1 MTVDRN
7 LQIIGNINTMISITE
22 LYSLFR
28 QSAGVTT
35 DSREVR
41 KGEMFFALRGEN
53 FDGNDYASKALE
65 ARAAYAVVSSDSRV
79 ASESVK
85 DSRIIPVEDTLST
98 LKELARTHR
107 CSMTVEGKRL
117 PVIAL
122 TGTNGK
128 TTTKELIN
136 AVLSVKYRVTATR
149 GNLNNEI
156 GVPLSLLSITPET
169 RIAVIEMGASHPGDI
184 ESLVSVAMPDYG
196 LVTNV
201 GKGHLLGF
209 GSFEGVRKTKG
220 ELYDYIGRN
229 GGKIFLNEDLPYLR
243 EMAEERG
250 IDDVVPYGV
259 EYDGAKILPV
269 SPDTPFLKMEIP
281 VSCGESTVL
290 ETHLVGQ
297 YNAGNVMAALSI
309 GRYFGVPVEDCLK
322 AIASYIPSN
331 NRSQMSKT
339 GRNTLVI
346 DAYNANPVSMEAAL
360 SSLESIPSDN
370 KSVMLGDMLELGTES
385 GPEHDKIVERVCC
398 MHLQEAYFVGQE
410 FSAALSRCKA
420 NKDRCISFGTSGQLA
435 DYLKE
440 HPVAGSVILIK
451 GSHGI
456 HMEKVIPEL

>member
-65 ARAAYAVVSSDSRV
+65 AGAAYAVVSSDSSL

-201 GKGHLLGF
+201 G
-209 GSFEGVRKTKG
+209 
-220 ELYDYIGRN
+220 
-229 GGKIFLNEDLPYLR
+229 
-243 EMAEERG
+243 
-250 IDDVVPYGV
+250 
-259 EYDGAKILPV
+259 
-269 SPDTPFLKMEIP
+269 
-281 VSCGESTVL
+281 
-290 ETHLVGQ
+290 
-297 YNAGNVMAALSI
+297 
-309 GRYFGVPVEDCLK
+309 
-322 AIASYIPSN
+322 
-331 NRSQMSKT
+331 
-339 GRNTLVI
+339 
-346 DAYNANPVSMEAAL
+346 
-360 SSLESIPSDN
+360 
-370 KSVMLGDMLELGTES
+370 
-385 GPEHDKIVERVCC
+385 
-398 MHLQEAYFVGQE
+398 
-410 FSAALSRCKA
+410 
-420 NKDRCISFGTSGQLA
+420 
-435 DYLKE
+435 
-440 HPVAGSVILIK
+440 
-451 GSHGI
+451 
-456 HMEKVIPEL
+456 